1 MSETHSLFEH
11 VAQLVSAANH
21 IVVLQAENP
30 DADSLGSALAL
41 EEILSEMGKKVS
53 LYCAVDMPKYLRY
66 AKGWDRV
73 ESDFPHEFDLSIVV
87 DASVQSL
94 FTKMLTAENASRLN
108 HHPLIIFD
116 HHASFNAENH
126 LDQRFSDVTTIN
138 QPSAVATG
146 ELLYD
151 WAHASKLVITTQ
163 AAESMTLAIMGDSL
177 GLTTEATSAHTLRVV
192 SELMDLGVKLSDL
205 EQRRREFM
213 KKSPEIL
220 YYKGE
225 LLQRVEYFAD
235 GQLALVHIPWNDIEK
250 YSDQFN
256 PSVLVIDEMRLV
268 EGVRVAV
275 ALKTYPDG
283 KITAKIRCNPGSAIA
298 DKIGSHFGAGGH
310 PYAAGFKVFTEDF
323 LGTKRELIKTVAD
336 LLAKCDTAEPC

>member
-1 MSETHSLFEH
+1 MNELYTKAAE
-11 VAQLVSAANH
+11 LVHAAHH
-21 IVVLQAENP
+21 IVVVQAENP

-41 EEILSEMGKKVS
+41 EELLGEMGKQVT
-53 LYCAVDMPKYLRY
+53 LFCAVDMPKYLHY

-73 ESDFPHEFDLSIVV
+73 EQDMPHEFDLAIVV

-94 FTKMLTAENASRLN
+94 FTKTLTPVNIAALSK
-108 HHPLIIFD
+108 HPIIIFD
-116 HHASFNAENH
+116 HHASFNAADH
-126 LDQRFSDVTTIN
+126 LDKRFSEVLTIN
-138 QPSAVATG
+138 KPEAVATG
-146 ELLYD
+146 ELLFD
-151 WAHASKLVITTQ
+151 WATESAFTIPTQ
-163 AAESMTLAIMGDSL
+163 AAESMTIAIMGDSL
-177 GLTTEATSAHTLRVV
+177 GLTTEATTAHTMLNV
-192 SELMDLGVKLSDL
+192 SKMMELGVKLSDI

-225 LLQRVEYFAD
+225 LIQRIEYFAD

-268 EGVRVAV
+268 TGVRVAI

-283 KITAKIRCNPGSAIA
+283 KITGKIRCNPDAPIA
-298 DKIGSHFGAGGH
+298 DKIGEHFGAGGH
-310 PYAAGFKVFTEDF
+310 PFAAGFKLFTEDF
-323 LGTKRELIKTVAD
+323 VGTKRELITTVAD
-336 LLAKCDTAEPC
+336 LLRSC